1 MHYTS
6 KILFIRVPTNGA
18 RVGQTNQIVT
28 QAFERARRPLGF
40 TTMAISLS
48 LNDPAYEWLNKLI
61 NKDGQFKDLSSK
73 IAYNPD
79 GLHAIIVTIC
89 I

>member
-1 MHYTS
+1 MHYAK
-6 KILFIRVPTNGA
+6 KILFIRVLSYGA
-18 RVGQTNQIVT
+18 CVGQTNQIVT
-28 QAFERARRPLGF
+28 QAFERARRLLRF

-79 GLHAIIVTIC
+79 GLHGIPVTIC